1 VPKRLL
7 LSKYSY
13 NTPIIL
19 KTKKKKK
26 KPKLFFK
33 KEKKIMVKSIHVISL
48 NYKLLTGVEKII
60 ERSLRYAKNN
70 NLVIVVK
77 FRQNT

>member
-1 VPKRLL
+1 
-7 LSKYSY
+7 
-13 NTPIIL
+13 
-19 KTKKKKK
+19 
-26 KPKLFFK
+26 
-33 KEKKIMVKSIHVISL
+33 MVKSIHVISL